1 MREYVEYVC
10 IVLDKGTNLDKL
22 ENHLSANGY
31 SVGIDKKQNLLFVFI
46 EEVEYVE
53 TILQDRGIIYFVR
66 VY

>member
-10 IVLDKGTNLDKL
+10 IVLNKDTNLDRL

-31 SVGIDKKQNLLFVFI
+31 NVGIDKKQNLLFVFI